1 MHVIKVGRQA
11 GLGQEQWQRAG
22 RGREGAMHLIP
33 KLYSWRHQASA
44 DCIHYGE
51 GDRSWRCFG
60 SAWTSRSLRLNPDWL
75 DRITSENI
83 LWTLGQKADG
93 VLSP

>member
-1 MHVIKVGRQA
+1 MHMIKVGRQI
-11 GLGQEQWQRAG
+11 GLGQE
-22 RGREGAMHLIP
+22 RGRQQDAKGLCTSFQSCIDGDTKP
-33 KLYSWRHQASA
+33 VQT
-44 DCIHYGE
+44 CIHYGE
-51 GDRSWRCFG
+51 GDRSLRCFG